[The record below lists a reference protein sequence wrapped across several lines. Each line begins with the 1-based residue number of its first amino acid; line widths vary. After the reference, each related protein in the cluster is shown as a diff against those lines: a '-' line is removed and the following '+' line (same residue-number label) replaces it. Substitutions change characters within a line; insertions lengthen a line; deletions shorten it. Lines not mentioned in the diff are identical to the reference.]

1 MRAGNG
7 MAYHR
12 QGVGPWV
19 VLLHGIPGQG
29 RAWERVEHELADS
42 FQVLTLDLFGFG
54 ESECPS
60 TPTVDN
66 LGLQAQVSGVT
77 GLLDELG
84 VSSAI
89 VVGHDFGAPIA
100 ALLAAARP
108 DLVGG
113 LALLAGNTFP
123 DTPIPFPLSLTNAP
137 IIGRTVTRLLFSRA
151 SLALMLRNGTGPT
164 APSPDASVYL
174 GSSSQ
179 RQAIAVIFAGALR
192 GLADLYAPV
201 AQALDDLTM
210 PVLVGWGDRDP
221 FFPVEQGTRTA
232 KATRGRLRIFE
243 DAGHFL
249 PHECP
254 VDVAHEI
261 AALAAAVDR

>member
-1 MRAGNG
+1 MRASNG
-7 MAYHR
+7 MAYQR

-42 FQVLTLDLFGFG
+42 FQVLTPDLFGFG
-54 ESECPS
+54 ESERPS

-66 LGLQAQVSGVT
+66 IGLQAQVSGVT

-100 ALLAAARP
+100 VLLAAARP
-108 DLVGG
+108 DLVRG
-113 LALLAGNTFP
+113 LALLSGNTFP

-137 IIGRTVTRLLFSRA
+137 IIGRTLTRLLFTRA
-151 SLALMLRNGTGPT
+151 SLALMLRNGTGPAT
-164 APSPDASVYL
+164 PPPDASVYL
-174 GSSSQ
+174 GSSGQ
-179 RQAIAVIFAGALR
+179 RQAIAVIFAGALT
-192 GLADLYAPV
+192 GLADMYAPV

-210 PVLVGWGDRDP
+210 PVFVGWGDRDP

-232 KATRGRLRIFE
+232 KAARGRLRIFK

-249 PHECP
+249 PHERP
-254 VDVAHEI
+254 LDVAHEI
-261 AALAAAVDR
+261 AALDAAVDR